1 MPSLPGSSCAI
12 SAAPRAR
19 RCSWGRA
26 STSERSSMR
35 VVAALLSCA
44 VVAGTA
50 TAADIRV
57 LSAGAV
63 EPGLVKVADQFRR
76 ETSNRVRIQYFAA
89 TPQLERRLAVG
100 EPADVLVAPAGL
112 MNDQLRRGKVDAE
125 AHTFIG
131 RVAVGVTVRAGAPD
145 PDIATL
151 DRFKQSLL
159 GADSIVYNHASAGLY
174 LEKLLDLLGIAE
186 QLKTKTTRYLSSAQ
200 VLEHIIGGK
209 GNEIGFATITE
220 IRQFEPKGLRLVG
233 PLPEQVQNSTAY
245 SAAVITEAPEVEV
258 ARDFVRFIGTPAA
271 KAFFSA
277 AGID

>member
-1 MPSLPGSSCAI
+1 
-12 SAAPRAR
+12 
-19 RCSWGRA
+19 
-26 STSERSSMR
+26 MR

-44 VVAGTA
+44 VAGAAAA
-50 TAADIRV
+50 TDIRV

-76 ETSNRVRIQYFAA
+76 ETNNRVRIQFFAA
-89 TPQLERRLAVG
+89 TPQLERRLSVG
-100 EPADVLVAPAGL
+100 DAADVLVAPAGL

-125 AHTFIG
+125 AHSFIG
-131 RVAVGVTVRAGAPD
+131 RVGLGVAVRAAAPD

-159 GADSIVYNHASAGLY
+159 SADSIVYNQASSGLY
-174 LEKLLDLLGIAE
+174 LEKLFDLLGIAE
-186 QLKTKTTRYLSSAQ
+186 QLRTKTTRYANSAQ
-200 VLEHIIGGK
+200 VLEHVIGGK
-209 GNEIGFATITE
+209 GNEIGFGTITE

-245 SAAVITEAPEVEV
+245 SAAVMTDAPEAEI
-258 ARDFVRFIGTPAA
+258 ATDFVRYIGTPAA
-271 KAFFSA
+271 KAAFSA